1 MHLRGLLP
9 DILQHWLFLVFC
21 YFAQIL
27 ELADQIFMKRKK
39 KGKKE
44 WKRERGKEIHRLVV
58 TQTDITEVFSSVNNT
73 ALHIFQHNFPFF
85 NSFAFFSM
93 SFVGFIP
100 IILWH
105 FLLAYCIF

>member
-39 KGKKE
+39 KGRRNEKE
-44 WKRERGKEIHRLVV
+44 KEEKR
-58 TQTDITEVFSSVNNT
+58 
-73 ALHIFQHNFPFF
+73 
-85 NSFAFFSM
+85 
-93 SFVGFIP
+93 FID
-100 IILWH
+100 
-105 FLLAYCIF
+105 